1 MRKKRMSK
9 EKVAEIIKLLAEGK
23 DVRQIASDYN
33 VSVATIYNYKTRSA
47 REGAVIPRGKRGRKP
62 KNQQTL
68 SPINSPTPTFQKL
81 PVAVKMESYHFIIN
95 GVKVSVSGKALTV
108 HIAPDQMVINF

>member
-9 EKVAEIIKLLAEGK
+9 ETVAEIIKLLAEGK

-33 VSVATIYNYKTRSA
+33 VSLATIYNYKTRSA
-47 REGAVIPRGKRGRKP
+47 REGAVTPKGKRGRKP
-62 KNQQTL
+62 KNQQT
-68 SPINSPTPTFQKL
+68 PSPTNLPTSTFQKL

-95 GVKVSVSGKALTV
+95 GVKVSVTGKARTV